1 MGLERAKKTVRQ
13 HKNALA
19 NADTRLSGQSTVDF
33 GHHTRQLLVAN
44 KDGANRILMIVEG
57 VVKTPIFP

>member
-33 GHHTRQLLVAN
+33 GHHTRQLLVAH
-44 KDGANRILMIVEG
+44 KDTRTVS
-57 VVKTPIFP
+57 